1 MRILLSH
8 PTRTWLRL
16 PMTLLAVLLLTLPS
30 MIAAGRNVVLDA
42 VTRATTWNTYT
53 GDLEL
58 LQDGEVPGQGMQP
71 RALLWEGGG
80 ILVFEWDEPLALEK
94 VRIYIGEVGNN
105 YVVRTYLGGRL
116 DETGVIRVP
125 EGLQTAD
132 VADDSRKVSQWTQ
145 ITFPAGTMADNIE
158 IVALGTIVFYEIE
171 VHVLDPVAT
180 VIDPTSIDLSSIDL
194 SSIATSSWSNVKGM
208 PRQLAP

>member
-1 MRILLSH
+1 MQILLSH
-8 PTRTWLRL
+8 LARAWLRL
-16 PMTLLAVLLLTLPS
+16 LIMVLAVLLLTLPS
-30 MIAAGRNVVLDA
+30 ITTAGRNVILDA

-58 LQDGEVPGQGMQP
+58 LQDGEVPGEGVQP

-94 VRIYIGEVGNN
+94 VRIYIGEIGNN
-105 YVVRTYLGGRL
+105 YIVRAYLGGRL
-116 DETGVIRVP
+116 DEIGVIRVP

-132 VADDSRKVSQWTQ
+132 VPDDSRKVSQWTQ
-145 ITFPAGTMADNIE
+145 VSFPAGTMADNIE

-180 VIDPTSIDLSSIDL
+180 VIDPASNDPTSIKT
-194 SSIATSSWSNVKGM
+194 ASWSRVKGM